1 MSRCKPLPDVIGTF
15 KVIKDL
21 GYDGRR
27 RWALFLCPLC
37 LQECKKRV
45 DAIKNYDS
53 CGCSWK
59 TPGISLRLQRIHNGM
74 MSRCYRKNHMHYNRY
89 GGSGIITCPE
99 WLNSKTFY
107 KWAIENGYQENL
119 TIDRIDNNKG
129 YTPENCRWV
138 SSLTNARNKKRNIDE
153 AIAKQIQA
161 EPWMAPL
168 NKLCEKYGLKRSTL
182 KSIKYKQNWK
192 GL

>member
-99 WLNSKTFY
+99 WLNSKTFFY
-107 KWAIENGYQENL
+107 YFLCPSPTSPLADCKVYFIIVDLLMVFVRGL
-119 TIDRIDNNKG
+119 FKG
-129 YTPENCRWV
+129 MY
-138 SSLTNARNKKRNIDE
+138 
-153 AIAKQIQA
+153 
-161 EPWMAPL
+161 
-168 NKLCEKYGLKRSTL
+168 
-182 KSIKYKQNWK
+182 
-192 GL
+192 